1 MKYSDMAVSSPPTQ
15 IPPTSVLY
23 KLEKT
28 AYSTPAPVSSDP
40 ANNECKLVEY
50 RGAKVASFNING
62 LMMIC
67 LPQAFELFLKHLV
80 GGLHTVYTKLKR
92 LEITP
97 VVCNVEQVR
106 ILRGLGAIQPGV
118 NRCKLLTREQFD
130 ILYQDCTTAS
140 SRPGRPPKRSVP
152 FMLSPPLHALAHHG
166 ADVKKSKYESDFHNG
181 ALSPKL
187 HGFSNGYGAMVS
199 SPYLLTT
206 HPAFI
211 PASFSMASRANL
223 MARADEPMSLIKPPL
238 SASGSETSASRE
250 HSGTESAGVSPRDEL
265 GSDVAK
271 DLSSPHSDDSVLC
284 KDRRSDLIHREA
296 MAAMEESLAHLHNK
310 QQQENGLLP
319 SMVPSLQPPPIAH
332 HNSYHSKMPT
342 RVSHS
347 ETMERH
353 ERQSAQSIIEMSES
367 FSSHGPSQIETLL
380 TNIQGLLK
388 VAAENAKQQEKQIN
402 LERTEMKLEII
413 RQKELNEAIEKQ
425 LQNEMRRIAII
436 QKRLKKEKRAKRR
449 LQEELEIEQKRH
461 ISGDESIKHINTNES
476 MRPLNGEQDE
486 DIPHEHEMERSIR
499 GEMEHEMERSIR
511 SEMDRKMQDVHRYY
525 KCSLYHSQ

>member
-1 MKYSDMAVSSPPTQ
+1 MAVSAPPTQ
-15 IPPTSVLY
+15 IPPSSVLY

-28 AYSTPAPVSSDP
+28 AYSTPAPVSNDP
-40 ANNECKLVEY
+40 ANNECKLIEY

-67 LPQAFELFLKHLV
+67 LPQAFEVFLKHLV

-140 SRPGRPPKRSVP
+140 SRPGRPPKRSMP
-152 FMLSPPLHALAHHG
+152 FMLSPPLHALTHHG
-166 ADVKKSKYESDFHNG
+166 ADIKKSKYESDFHNG
-181 ALSPKL
+181 ALSPKI

-211 PASFSMASRANL
+211 PASFSMASRASL
-223 MARADEPMSLIKPPL
+223 MARGDEPMSLIKPPL
-238 SASGSETSASRE
+238 SASGSETSGSRE

-265 GSDVAK
+265 SSDVAK
-271 DLSSPHSDDSVLC
+271 DLSSPHSDDSALC
-284 KDRRSDLIHREA
+284 KDRRSEHSEMIHREA
-296 MAAMEESLAHLHNK
+296 MAAMEESLAHIHSK
-310 QQQENGLLP
+310 QENGLS
-319 SMVPSLQPPPIAH
+319 SMGSTLQPPVA

-342 RVSHS
+342 PRVPHP
-347 ETMERH
+347 EPMERH
-353 ERQSAQSIIEMSES
+353 ERHPAHNLMDMTETLTSQA
-367 FSSHGPSQIETLL
+367 PSQIETLL

-388 VAAENAKQQEKQIN
+388 VAADNAKQQEKQVH
-402 LERTEMKLEII
+402 LERAEMKMELI
-413 RQKELNEAIEKQ
+413 RERELREASEKQ
-425 LQNEMRRIAII
+425 LQNELRRIAII

-449 LQEELEIEQKRH
+449 LQEELEIEQKRR
-461 ISGDESIKHINTNES
+461 ISGDESIKHISTNE
-476 MRPLNGEQDE
+476 PLRAVNGDQD

-499 GEMEHEMERSIR
+499 SVDMEHEMERSVR
-511 SEMDRKMQDVHRYY
+511 NEMDRKLQDVHRYF